1 MLPRIKIAYLNGQL
15 GTVGE
20 SPDGLFALVVNMRSS
35 ELAGIP
41 IKIRSV
47 DDLKQY
53 ADKGMDENS
62 EPHVYKFVRQ
72 FYSEAEV
79 GTEVYLFGV
88 LLNSSASSVFSLDSE
103 GMLRYLL
110 IATKGAIRG
119 LLVAPLFASSGVN
132 PVSLEDGVM
141 PVEGDLDEGVMTTEM
156 SVGDDGVA
164 TLADGDLA
172 QVAPLAQALAEWSTT
187 QLYAPIFVVLSGVN
201 YAEAPDFSKLKYNRV
216 AVLIGDDKQSSG
228 CDCIGLLAGRLAS
241 IPVHRNCGRV
251 KDGPLSPVEMF
262 IGDFPVAD
270 VEQYGIISE
279 LYNKRYITPRQYVGR
294 AGFFFTD
301 DNMACDPTDD
311 YAHLAHRRVIDK
323 AYRITYDTL
332 LDMMLDELA
341 VNEDGTLQVGVV
353 KAWQQAV
360 ENAINAQMT
369 ANGEL
374 SASEEG
380 AGVECY
386 INEKQNVLATSKVEV
401 TVKVRPYG
409 YARYIDVNLGF
420 QVTSN

>member
-20 SPDGLFALVVNMRSS
+20 SPDGLFALVVRMRSS
-35 ELAGIP
+35 ELTGQP

-47 DDLKQY
+47 DDLALYQ
-53 ADKGMDENS
+53 DQGMSEAS
-62 EPHVYKFVRQ
+62 EPDVYKFVRQ
-72 FYSEAEV
+72 FYAEAEI
-79 GTEVYLFGV
+79 GTEVYLYGV
-88 LLNSSASSVFSLDSE
+88 PLGTSHTELFSTESSGF
-103 GMLRYLL
+103 LRYLL
-110 IATKGAIRG
+110 NATNGSLRG
-119 LLVAPLFASSGVN
+119 LFIYPLQNSSGVN
-132 PVSLEDGVM
+132 PVTADDGVM
-141 PVEGDLDEGVMTTEM
+141 PVDGELEGDVMTTDLTVDE
-156 SVGDDGVA
+156 DGVA
-164 TLADGDLA
+164 DLSAAPLEQIAAAA
-172 QVAPLAQALAEWSTT
+172 QVLAEWSTT
-187 QLYAPIFVVLSGVN
+187 QLYAPIFIVLSGIN
-201 YAEAPDFSKLKYNRV
+201 YAEAPDFSQAKYNRV
-216 AVLIGDDKQSSG
+216 AILIGDDKQSSG
-228 CDCIGLLAGRLAS
+228 YDGVGLLAGRLAS

-251 KDGPLSPVEMF
+251 KDGSLSPLEMY
-262 IGDFPVAD
+262 IGDMPLAD
-270 VEQYGIISE
+270 AEQYGIVAD
-279 LYNKRYITPRQYVGR
+279 LYDKRYITPRQYVGR
-294 AGFFFTD
+294 SGFFFTD

-374 SASEEG
+374 SASEDG

>member
-41 IKIRSV
+41 IKIRGV
-47 DDLKQY
+47 DDLKKY

-72 FYSEAEV
+72 FYSEAKV

-88 LLNSSASSVFSLDSE
+88 PLKSSASSVFSLESE

-119 LLVAPLFASSGVN
+119 LFVGPLFASSGVN
-132 PVSLEDGVM
+132 PVNLDDGVM
-141 PVEGDLDEGVMTTEM
+141 PVEGNLDEGVMTTEM

-164 TLADGDLA
+164 TLEAGDLA

-187 QLYAPIFVVLSGVN
+187 QLYAPIFVALSGVN

-262 IGDFPVAD
+262 IGDYPVAD

-279 LYNKRYITPRQYVGR
+279 LYDKRYITPRQYVGR

-374 SASEEG
+374 SASEDG

>member
-47 DDLKQY
+47 DDLNQY
-53 ADKGMDENS
+53 ADKGMNEDS
-62 EPHVYKFVRQ
+62 EPHVYKFARQ
-72 FYSEAEV
+72 FYAEAEV
-79 GTEVYLFGV
+79 GTEVYIYGV
-88 LLNSSASSVFSLDSE
+88 PLNTPAAEVFSVESD
-103 GMLRYLL
+103 GHLRYLL
-110 IATKGAIRG
+110 NATNGDIRG
-119 LLVAPLFASSGVN
+119 LFVGPLFASGGVN
-132 PVSLEDGVM
+132 PVNLEDGVM
-141 PVEGDLDEGVMTTEM
+141 PVAGDLDEGVMTTEM

-187 QLYAPIFVVLSGVN
+187 QLYAPIFVALSGVN

-262 IGDFPVAD
+262 IGDYPVAD

-279 LYNKRYITPRQYVGR
+279 LYDKRYITPRQHVGR

-374 SASEEG
+374 SASEDG

-386 INEKQNVLATSKVEV
+386 INERQNVLATSKVEV

>member
-47 DDLKQY
+47 DDLNQY
-53 ADKGMDENS
+53 ADKGMNEDS

-88 LLNSSASSVFSLDSE
+88 PLNTSASAVFSLESE

-119 LLVAPLFASSGVN
+119 LLVGPLFASGGVN
-132 PVSLEDGVM
+132 PVNLEDGVM
-141 PVEGDLDEGVMTTEM
+141 PVAGDLDEGVMTTEM

-187 QLYAPIFVVLSGVN
+187 QLYAPIFVALSGVN

-262 IGDFPVAD
+262 IGDYPVAD

-279 LYNKRYITPRQYVGR
+279 LYDKRYITPRQHVGR

-332 LDMMLDELA
+332 LDMMLDELD

-374 SASEEG
+374 SASEDG

-386 INEKQNVLATSKVEV
+386 INERQNVLATSKVEV